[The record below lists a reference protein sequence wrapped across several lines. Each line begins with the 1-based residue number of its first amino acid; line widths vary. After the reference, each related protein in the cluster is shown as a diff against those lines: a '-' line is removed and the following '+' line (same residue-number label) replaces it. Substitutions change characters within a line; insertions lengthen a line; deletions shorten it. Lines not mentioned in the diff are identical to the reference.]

1 MRDAKNPPPPPRPLS
16 TRFFAVTSTNV
27 GIIPQN
33 FLTFSFN
40 PFAEVV
46 LSFRAI
52 PRASHKLLNLNQD
65 HLSKKQFFWSNPYKI
80 EVMRTF
86 LIELLKLPNFR
97 HMTTSTI
104 SFQSRDKIFFHVMAR
119 NYDFIASISKYLSF
133 MKAQNNHFC
142 RHHQNCNHV
151 Y

>member
-1 MRDAKNPPPPPRPLS
+1 MSDINLIQDEGCKKPTSTSPPLS

-40 PFAEVV
+40 PFAKVV

-65 HLSKKQFFWSNPYKI
+65 HLSKK
-80 EVMRTF
+80 
-86 LIELLKLPNFR
+86 
-97 HMTTSTI
+97 
-104 SFQSRDKIFFHVMAR
+104 
-119 NYDFIASISKYLSF
+119 
-133 MKAQNNHFC
+133 
-142 RHHQNCNHV
+142 
-151 Y
+151 